1 MDNLFRYDNKFFE
14 ALGKISNIVILNLL
28 CIISCLPII
37 TIGASVTATYFV
49 AMQIVKDEES
59 YIIKEFIKRF
69 KENFII
75 STKIWIIMMII
86 GGVLCFDFY
95 ISKLIINEYMRIILQ
110 FILLMISIIFV
121 FSITYVFPIASKF
134 ENTVKNTM
142 INSILISIQ
151 HLPHTIV
158 MTLVN
163 LSPIILIFMLS
174 DYWGQILFFYTVIG
188 FAIIAYINSI
198 FFNKI
203 FKQYIN

>member
-1 MDNLFRYDNKFFE
+1 
-14 ALGKISNIVILNLL
+14 
-28 CIISCLPII
+28 
-37 TIGASVTATYFV
+37 
-49 AMQIVKDEES
+49 
-59 YIIKEFIKRF
+59 
-69 KENFII
+69 
-75 STKIWIIMMII
+75 MMII

>member
-14 ALGKISNIVILNLL
+14 ALGKISNTVILNLL
-28 CIISCLPII
+28 CIVSCIPII

-110 FILLMISIIFV
+110 FILLMISIIFA
-121 FSITYVFPIASKF
+121 FSITYVFPIASNF

>member
-14 ALGKISNIVILNLL
+14 ALGKISNTVILNLL
-28 CIISCLPII
+28 CIVSCIPII

>member
-28 CIISCLPII
+28 CIVSCLPII
-37 TIGASVTATYFV
+37 TIGASVTATYFI

-110 FILLMISIIFV
+110 FILLIISIIFV

-151 HLPHTIV
+151 HLPQTIV

-188 FAIIAYINSI
+188 FAVIAYINSI

>member
-28 CIISCLPII
+28 CIVSCIPII

-110 FILLMISIIFV
+110 FILLMISIIFA

>member
-1 MDNLFRYDNKFFE
+1 
-14 ALGKISNIVILNLL
+14 
-28 CIISCLPII
+28 
-37 TIGASVTATYFV
+37 
-49 AMQIVKDEES
+49 
-59 YIIKEFIKRF
+59 
-69 KENFII
+69 
-75 STKIWIIMMII
+75 
-86 GGVLCFDFY
+86 
-95 ISKLIINEYMRIILQ
+95 
-110 FILLMISIIFV
+110 
-121 FSITYVFPIASKF
+121 
-134 ENTVKNTM
+134 M

>member
-14 ALGKISNIVILNLL
+14 ALGKISNTVILNLL
-28 CIISCLPII
+28 CIVSCIPII

-95 ISKLIINEYMRIILQ
+95 ISKLIINEYIGVILQ
-110 FILLMISIIFV
+110 FIIVKISIIFV
-121 FSITYVFPIASKF
+121 FSITDVFPIVSKL
-134 ENTVKNTM
+134 EKTLKNTM
-142 INSILISIQ
+142 IN
-151 HLPHTIV
+151 
-158 MTLVN
+158 
-163 LSPIILIFMLS
+163 
-174 DYWGQILFFYTVIG
+174 
-188 FAIIAYINSI
+188 
-198 FFNKI
+198 
-203 FKQYIN
+203 

>member
-1 MDNLFRYDNKFFE
+1 MENLFRYDNKFVE

-28 CIISCLPII
+28 CILSCLPII
-37 TIGASVTATYFV
+37 TIGASATATYFI
-49 AMQIVKDEES
+49 ATQIVKDEES

>member
-28 CIISCLPII
+28 CILSCLPII
-37 TIGASVTATYFV
+37 TIGASATATYFI

-95 ISKLIINEYMRIILQ
+95 ISKLII
-110 FILLMISIIFV
+110 
-121 FSITYVFPIASKF
+121 K
-134 ENTVKNTM
+134 
-142 INSILISIQ
+142 
-151 HLPHTIV
+151 
-158 MTLVN
+158 
-163 LSPIILIFMLS
+163 
-174 DYWGQILFFYTVIG
+174 
-188 FAIIAYINSI
+188 
-198 FFNKI
+198 
-203 FKQYIN
+203 

>member
-28 CIISCLPII
+28 CILSCLPII
-37 TIGASVTATYFV
+37 TIGASATATYLI

-110 FILLMISIIFV
+110 FILLMISIIFA
-121 FSITYVFPIASKF
+121 FSITYVFPIAYKF